1 MNIQNRIAQLGLL
14 FAVLLIMVACQSA
27 AEPTPEPQATAPAPT
42 LTRQP
47 APVNTAVPT
56 ILPTAPPSP
65 TPLPTDAP
73 TPTITPSPTPLPR
86 DVNAALQLIADGFL
100 SPVALAAPADGTGR
114 LFIADQSGMV
124 YVIDGAGNRLPEPL
138 LDIRARVVELNLD
151 YDERGLLGMALHPQ
165 FAENGRLY
173 LYYSAPGRA
182 GLPDRWDHTGV
193 LSEFTISA
201 DNPNRVNPDSERV
214 ILQIDQPQPNHNGGQ
229 VAFGPD
235 GMLYLMQGDGGNW
248 ADVGIGH
255 PPEGNG
261 QALNTLLGKILR
273 IDVDSAFP
281 YSIPADNPFVGQD
294 GVLPEIY
301 AYGFRNPF
309 RASFDAGGDHSLYVG
324 DVGQDFMEEIDKVVS
339 GGNYGWPVREGTTCF
354 NLASVS
360 EPLASCATE
369 GANGDLFLDPIIEYG
384 REIGRS
390 TLGGYVY
397 RGAALPEL
405 NGRYL
410 FLDWVANQEIEGRKI
425 YYADTNQPEDALWE
439 YVAIPLSMA
448 DGRDVPAF
456 YSLSFGE
463 DSQNELYLL
472 TTDVYNPVGTSGKVY
487 KIVPAQ

>member
-1 MNIQNRIAQLGLL
+1 MDRQNRNTHIAL
-14 FAVLLIMVACQSA
+14 FLIVLLLLAGCQTA
-27 AEPTPEPQATAPAPT
+27 VEPTLEPTQTAAPPT
-42 LTRQP
+42 LTRPP

-56 ILPTAPPSP
+56 IAPTETPEP
-65 TPLPTDAP
+65 TLLPTDAP
-73 TPTITPSPTPLPR
+73 TPTTTYTPTPLPR

-100 SPVALAAPADGTGR
+100 SPVALAAPDDGTGR
-114 LFIADQSGMV
+114 LFILDQNG
-124 YVIDGAGNRLPEPL
+124 VIYILDAEGNRLPEPL
-138 LDIRARVVELNLD
+138 LDLRSKMVQLNPD
-151 YDERGLLGMALHPQ
+151 YDERGLLGVALHPN
-165 FAENGRLY
+165 FAENGRFY
-173 LYYSAPGRA
+173 LYYSAPARTGI
-182 GLPDRWDHTGV
+182 PDRWDHTGN

-201 DNPNRVNPDSERV
+201 DNPNRADLDSERI

-273 IDVDSAFP
+273 IDVDSALP
-281 YSIPADNPFVGQD
+281 YSIPADNPFVGQE

-309 RASFDAGGDHSLYVG
+309 RASFDAGGDHSLFVG
-324 DVGQDFMEEIDKVVS
+324 EVGQDFMEEIDKVVS

-360 EPLASCATE
+360 EPLESCATE
-369 GANGDLFLDPIIEYG
+369 GENGDLFLDPVIEYG
-384 REIGRS
+384 RDIGRS

-397 RGAALPEL
+397 RGESLPEL

-425 YYADTNQPEDALWE
+425 YYADIDQPEGDLWE

-448 DGRDVPAF
+448 DGSDVPAF

-463 DSQNELYLL
+463 DSENELFLL

>member
-1 MNIQNRIAQLGLL
+1 MNIQNRIAHFGLL
-14 FAVLLIMVACQSA
+14 FAVLWILAGCQTV
-27 AEPTPEPQATAPAPT
+27 EQVTPEPTKTALPPT
-42 LTRQP
+42 LTRP
-47 APVNTAVPT
+47 AAQVNTAVPT
-56 ILPTAPPSP
+56 IPPTDTPSP

-86 DVNAALQLIADGFL
+86 DVNAALQLVADGFL
-100 SPVALAAPADGTGR
+100 SPVALAAPDDGTGR
-114 LFIADQSGMV
+114 LFILDQNGV
-124 YVIDGAGNRLPEPL
+124 IYVVDAEGNRLPEPL
-138 LDIRARVVELNLD
+138 LDLRSKMVELDLD
-151 YDERGLLGMALHPQ
+151 YDERGLLGVALHPN
-165 FAENGRLY
+165 FAENGRFY
-173 LYYSAPGRA
+173 LYYSAPLRA
-182 GLPDRWDHTGV
+182 GAPGNWNHTGH

-201 DNPNRVNPDSERV
+201 DNPNRADLDSERI

-235 GMLYLMQGDGGNW
+235 GMLYLGQGDGGNW

-261 QALNTLLGKILR
+261 QALNTLLGKIIR

-281 YSIPADNPFVGQD
+281 YSIPADNPFVGQE

-309 RASFDAGGDHSLYVG
+309 RFSFDAGGDHSLYVG
-324 DVGQDFMEEIDKVVS
+324 EVGQDFMEEIDKVVS

-369 GANGDLFLDPIIEYG
+369 GANGDPFLNPVIEYG
-384 REIGRS
+384 RDVGRS

-397 RGAALPEL
+397 RGENLPEL

-410 FLDWVANQEIEGRKI
+410 FLDWVANPEIEGRKI
-425 YYADTNQPEDALWE
+425 YYADTDQPEDSLWE

-448 DGRDVPAF
+448 DGSNVPAF
-456 YSLSFGE
+456 YTLSFGE
-463 DSQNELYLL
+463 DSENELYLL
-472 TTDVYNPVGTSGKVY
+472 TTDVYSPVGTSGKVY
-487 KIVPAQ
+487 KIVPAE